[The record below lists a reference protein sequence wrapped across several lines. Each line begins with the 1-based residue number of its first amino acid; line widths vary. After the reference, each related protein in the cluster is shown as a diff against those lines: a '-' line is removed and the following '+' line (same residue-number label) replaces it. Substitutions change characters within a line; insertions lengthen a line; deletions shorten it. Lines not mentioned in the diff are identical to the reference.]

1 VAQAAVDAA
10 KHYLSAGVPVGVHLA
25 DQLLLPL
32 AVAGAGTFVTMPPS
46 RHTLTN
52 IEVIQRF
59 LPLTV
64 ECRPTEG
71 SGAWRIGV
79 RQGSRDA

>member
-1 VAQAAVDAA
+1 
-10 KHYLSAGVPVGVHLA
+10 VPVGVHLA

-52 IEVIQRF
+52 IEVIQRL

-64 ECRPTEG
+64 ESRPTEG
-71 SGAWRIGV
+71 SRAWRIGV